1 MFSVQGVSLQVYG
14 SLVHVPV
21 GGDLSLKCYAN
32 GTGISSR
39 QISWK
44 FEDHWLHNRTIHPDN
59 TTIELVVKNVSLHNS
74 GIYTCSV
81 INSSKYNILDQNV
94 TVVIGGKYRLLPFS
108 NFYIDILIKTVH
120 C

>member
-1 MFSVQGVSLQVYG
+1 MFSVQGVSLQVNG

-21 GGDLSLKCYAN
+21 GGDLSLKCYVN

-39 QISWK
+39 QISWR
-44 FEDHWLHNRTIHPDN
+44 FEDHWLHNKTTHPDN
-59 TTIELVVKNVSLHNS
+59 TTIGLVIKNVSLDNS

-94 TVVIGGKYRLLPFS
+94 TVVIGGKCRL
-108 NFYIDILIKTVH
+108 
-120 C
+120 